1 MNLKEIKSRIKA
13 VQKTGNITKAMQN
26 IALSKLKQA
35 QDMHDH
41 AQLFFNKAQ
50 AIKHTI
56 IRHLEESSP
65 YIGEAKVKN
74 KLYIMIGSDRGLA
87 GPYHNKIFK
96 TFDMILK
103 EQKDYTFI
111 LPIGKKAFQYATKR
125 SLKTIIEKP
134 VLNRDQIMTM
144 DFSMLSKV
152 MMTLFEAGQ
161 FGEVYIMY
169 NKYETITS
177 NETVVE
183 KLFPIVDDISKENE
197 THIFETNADD
207 IGLKF
212 MPTYIQSLL
221 LLSLANGKL
230 SEHASRMIAMKN
242 ATDNAKE
249 IASKLE
255 VSYHRA
261 RQQAI
266 TEELI
271 DVINGSNV

>member
-41 AQLFFNKAQ
+41 AELFFQKVQ
-50 AIKHTI
+50 GFKQTI
-56 IRHLEESSP
+56 VRHLEESSP

-74 KLYIMIGSDRGLA
+74 TLYIMVGSDRGLA
-87 GPYHNKIFK
+87 GPYHNKLFK
-96 TFDMILK
+96 AFDAILN
-103 EQKDYTFI
+103 EQKDHTFI
-111 LPIGKKAFQYATKR
+111 LPIGKKAFQYATKKN
-125 SLKTIIEKP
+125 LNMIIEKP

-144 DFSMLSKV
+144 DFSMLSKI
-152 MMTLFEAGQ
+152 MMSLFEAGQ
-161 FGEVYIMY
+161 FGEVYVMY
-169 NKYETITS
+169 NKYYAITS

-183 KLFPIVDDISKENE
+183 KLFPIVETVEKENE
-197 THIFETNADD
+197 THIFETSADD
-207 IGLKF
+207 MGLKF

-242 ATDNAKE
+242 ATDNAKD

-255 VSYHRA
+255 VAYHRA